1 MKDIRLHLSA
11 AALAAL
17 PLAPATAQ
25 EVFQL
30 DEITV
35 FANLAPTAL
44 DSVGS
49 SVTVISAD
57 DLQAAGDMQVSDYLN
72 RLPGVSAARQGPFG
86 TATNLRIRGADR
98 RYIAV
103 YVDGVRV
110 DDPSL
115 VQTGTDFG
123 TLMTPDVGRIE
134 VLRGS
139 QSALYGGSAVGGAIN
154 ITTRAAEEDG
164 ITHSYG
170 LEGGSYGTFSGRYG
184 FTQRS
189 ERGVLSFNLSH
200 ERSEGF
206 SASAEGPGNPDPE
219 PDGLRN
225 TRLSFSARHRVSD
238 TVTLGAS
245 AFVQDSR
252 IEYDGIICDLSSSS
266 CDDFLDPN
274 LQYIVGDLD
283 NFENRRQFGGR
294 VFAEI
299 ESGKTVHEFELSG
312 NRIARRPNEVTLDDF
327 GVPTGDRQKSSFLGT
342 RLGLG
347 YQGTTEFSPEFT
359 LVYGA
364 DYTEERAE
372 YDALP
377 QGSERT
383 RIAGAFAQALW
394 APSADLDL
402 SASARVENY
411 SSFGTSVTGRAA
423 MAWRPAEGTTVR
435 ASASTGFRP
444 PSIDE
449 RFGDYGFFVGNP
461 DLEPER
467 SRSVELGV
475 EQNFANGAMI
485 GATAFHLGTDNLVQ
499 STGTSLANLP
509 GRSRTRGIEF
519 EGRMPLSA
527 MFTLQ
532 GSYTY
537 IDARAPGG
545 GRLAGVPRHDATV
558 SLDAAFTEQ
567 LSGSFGLQHV
577 ADRPDEGFPAQS
589 MPDYTLANMNLRY
602 GLNDTTDLT
611 LRVDNIFNTQ
621 YQQVAGY
628 GTSGRAAYIGISGR
642 F

>member
-17 PLAPATAQ
+17 PLTPAGAQ
-25 EVFQL
+25 EAFQL

-49 SVTVISAD
+49 SVTVISD
-57 DLQAAGDMQVSDYLN
+57 DELQAAGDMQVSDYLN
-72 RLPGVSAARQGPFG
+72 RLPGVSAARQGPLG

-123 TLMTPDVGRIE
+123 TLMTADVGRIE

-139 QSALYGGSAVGGAIN
+139 QSALYGGSAVGGVIN

-225 TRLSFSARHRVSD
+225 TQLSFSARHRVSD

-252 IEYDGIICDLSSSS
+252 IEYDG
-266 CDDFLDPN
+266 FGMAGPEER
-274 LQYIVGDLD
+274 D
-283 NFENRRQFGGR
+283 NVENRRQLGGR

-299 ESGKTVHEFELSG
+299 DAGATTHEFEATAYS
-312 NRIARRPNEVTLDDF
+312 IRRHNDEENAF
-327 GVPTGDRQKSSFLGT
+327 GPPPRLESTFRGS

-372 YDALP
+372 YNALP
-377 QGSERT
+377 QGRERT

-394 APSADLDL
+394 APSADLDI
-402 SASARVENY
+402 SVSARGEHY
-411 SSFGTSVTGRAA
+411 SSFGSALTGRAA
-423 MAWRPAEGTTVR
+423 MAWRPADGTTVR
-435 ASASTGFRP
+435 AAASTGFRP

-449 RFGDYGFFVGNP
+449 RFGDYGTFVGNP
-461 DLEPER
+461 DLEPEE
-467 SRSVELGV
+467 SRSFELGV
-475 EQNFANGAMI
+475 EQEFAG
-485 GATAFHLGTDNLVQ
+485 GATIAATGFHLGTDNLVTFRQ
-499 STGTSLANLP
+499 CDGYDPVTFTCPPGEVHSLQNLP
-509 GRSRTRGIEF
+509 GRSIRRGVEF
-519 EGRMPLSA
+519 EGSLPLSDVVS
-527 MFTLQ
+527 LQ
-532 GSYTY
+532 GNYTY
-537 IDARAPGG
+537 TDARTPSGD
-545 GRLAGVPRHDATV
+545 RLGGVPRHDATV
-558 SLDAAFTEQ
+558 TLDASFSDR
-567 LSGSFGLQHV
+567 LSGSFGMQRV
-577 ADRPDEGFPAQS
+577 AGRADDAMTGQS
-589 MPDYTLANMNLRY
+589 MDDYTVANMNLRY
-602 GLNDTTDLT
+602 GLTDTTDLT